1 MIYLLRAI
9 KLNNWYKRKHMLST
23 PTRKTKGN
31 THGIFVM
38 PDEALVRFQSQ
49 FCFQYKFLFPVVL
62 TLTIK
67 WCMTKI
73 KLITTTNQTKG
84 KYF

>member
-1 MIYLLRAI
+1 
-9 KLNNWYKRKHMLST
+9 MLST
-23 PTRKTKGN
+23 PTKKTKGN

-38 PDEALVRFQSQ
+38 PDEALVRLQSQ
-49 FCFQYKFLFPVVL
+49 SYFQYKFLFPAVL
-62 TLTIK
+62 KLTIK
-67 WCMTKI
+67 SCMTKI

>member
-1 MIYLLRAI
+1 
-9 KLNNWYKRKHMLST
+9 MLSM
-23 PTRKTKGN
+23 PTKKTKGS

-49 FCFQYKFLFPVVL
+49 FCFQYKFLFPAVL
-62 TLTIK
+62 ILTIK
-67 WCMTKI
+67 WRMTKT

>member
-1 MIYLLRAI
+1 
-9 KLNNWYKRKHMLST
+9 MLST
-23 PTRKTKGN
+23 PTKKTKGN

-49 FCFQYKFLFPVVL
+49 SCFQYKFLFPAVL

-67 WCMTKI
+67 SCMTKI